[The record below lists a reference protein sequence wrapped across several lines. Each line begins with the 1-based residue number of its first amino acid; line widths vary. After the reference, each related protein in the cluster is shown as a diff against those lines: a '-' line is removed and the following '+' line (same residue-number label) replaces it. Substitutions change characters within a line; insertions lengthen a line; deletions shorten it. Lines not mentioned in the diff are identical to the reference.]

1 MKKSHRK
8 DVIIARII
16 FAAMCVALVAI
27 IIGLVMLVRA
37 HKSDKATQQMEQ
49 TQTQTQS
56 EEWVPDVVES
66 ETQTQTP
73 EVVEMTYMW
82 TTDGVNLRSEPNTD
96 SAVVT
101 VLGVGTQVRMIGEED
116 GWVKVSFNDQEGYI
130 QRSNR
135 NHRHACCIVY
145 RDERL
150 ERACGLQR

>member
-56 EEWVPDVVES
+56 EKLMPDVVEP

-130 QRSNR
+130 
-135 NHRHACCIVY
+135 
-145 RDERL
+145 
-150 ERACGLQR
+150 RADFLTTEQ

>member
-16 FAAMCVALVAI
+16 FAAMCVALIAI

-56 EEWVPDVVES
+56 EEWVPDVVEP
-66 ETQTQTP
+66 ETQTQTQ

-116 GWVKVSFNDQEGYI
+116 GWVKVSVNDQEGYI
-130 QRSNR
+130 
-135 NHRHACCIVY
+135 
-145 RDERL
+145 
-150 ERACGLQR
+150 RADFLTTEQ

>member
-16 FAAMCVALVAI
+16 FAAMCVALIAI

-56 EEWVPDVVES
+56 EEWVPDVVEP

-130 QRSNR
+130 REDFLTTEQ
-135 NHRHACCIVY
+135 
-145 RDERL
+145 
-150 ERACGLQR
+150 

>member
-16 FAAMCVALVAI
+16 FAAMCVALIAI

-56 EEWVPDVVES
+56 KEWVPDVVEP

-130 QRSNR
+130 
-135 NHRHACCIVY
+135 
-145 RDERL
+145 
-150 ERACGLQR
+150 RADFLTTEQ

>member
-27 IIGLVMLVRA
+27 IIGLVKLVRA

-56 EEWVPDVVES
+56 EEWVPDVVEP
-66 ETQTQTP
+66 ETQTQTS

-130 QRSNR
+130 
-135 NHRHACCIVY
+135 
-145 RDERL
+145 
-150 ERACGLQR
+150 RADFLTTEQ

>member
-16 FAAMCVALVAI
+16 FTAMCVALIAI

-49 TQTQTQS
+49 TQTQTQR
-56 EEWVPDVVES
+56 EEWVPDVVEP

-130 QRSNR
+130 
-135 NHRHACCIVY
+135 
-145 RDERL
+145 
-150 ERACGLQR
+150 RADFLTTEQ

>member
-16 FAAMCVALVAI
+16 FAAMCVALIAI

-37 HKSDKATQQMEQ
+37 HKSDKVTQQMEQ
-49 TQTQTQS
+49 TQTQTQR
-56 EEWVPDVVES
+56 EEWVPDVVEP
-66 ETQTQTP
+66 ETQTQTQ

-130 QRSNR
+130 
-135 NHRHACCIVY
+135 
-145 RDERL
+145 
-150 ERACGLQR
+150 RADFLTTEQ

>member
-56 EEWVPDVVES
+56 EEWVPDVVEP

-130 QRSNR
+130 
-135 NHRHACCIVY
+135 
-145 RDERL
+145 
-150 ERACGLQR
+150 RADFLTTEQQEPPARMLHSL

>member
-16 FAAMCVALVAI
+16 FAAMCVALIAI

-56 EEWVPDVVES
+56 EKLMPDVVEP

-73 EVVEMTYMW
+73 EVVEMSYMW

-130 QRSNR
+130 
-135 NHRHACCIVY
+135 
-145 RDERL
+145 
-150 ERACGLQR
+150 RADFLTTEQ

>member
-37 HKSDKATQQMEQ
+37 HKSDKATQQMGQ
-49 TQTQTQS
+49 TQTQTQR
-56 EEWVPDVVES
+56 EEWVPDVVEP

-73 EVVEMTYMW
+73 EVVEMSYMW

-130 QRSNR
+130 
-135 NHRHACCIVY
+135 
-145 RDERL
+145 
-150 ERACGLQR
+150 RADFLTTEQ

>member
-16 FAAMCVALVAI
+16 FAAMCVALIAI

-56 EEWVPDVVES
+56 EEWLPDVVEP
-66 ETQTQTP
+66 ETQTQTQ

-130 QRSNR
+130 
-135 NHRHACCIVY
+135 
-145 RDERL
+145 
-150 ERACGLQR
+150 RADFLTTEQ

>member
-16 FAAMCVALVAI
+16 FAAMCVALIAI

-37 HKSDKATQQMEQ
+37 HKSDKATQQLEQ

-56 EEWVPDVVES
+56 EEWVPDVVEP
-66 ETQTQTP
+66 ETQTQTQ

-130 QRSNR
+130 
-135 NHRHACCIVY
+135 
-145 RDERL
+145 
-150 ERACGLQR
+150 RADFLTTEQ

>member
-37 HKSDKATQQMEQ
+37 HKSDKATQQMGQ

-56 EEWVPDVVES
+56 EEWVPDVVEP
-66 ETQTQTP
+66 ETQTQTS

-130 QRSNR
+130 
-135 NHRHACCIVY
+135 
-145 RDERL
+145 
-150 ERACGLQR
+150 RADFLTTEQ

>member
-37 HKSDKATQQMEQ
+37 HKCDKATQQME
-49 TQTQTQS
+49 QTQTQS
-56 EEWVPDVVES
+56 EEWVPDVVEP
-66 ETQTQTP
+66 ETQTQTS

-130 QRSNR
+130 
-135 NHRHACCIVY
+135 
-145 RDERL
+145 
-150 ERACGLQR
+150 RADFLTTEQ

>member
-56 EEWVPDVVES
+56 EEWVPDVVEP
-66 ETQTQTP
+66 ETQTQTS

-116 GWVKVSFNDQEGYI
+116 GWVKVSFNDQEGY
-130 QRSNR
+130 S
-135 NHRHACCIVY
+135 
-145 RDERL
+145 
-150 ERACGLQR
+150 RADFLTTEQ

>member
-37 HKSDKATQQMEQ
+37 HKSDKATQQMGQ
-49 TQTQTQS
+49 TQTQTQR
-56 EEWVPDVVES
+56 EEWVPDVVEP
-66 ETQTQTP
+66 ETQTQTS

-130 QRSNR
+130 
-135 NHRHACCIVY
+135 
-145 RDERL
+145 
-150 ERACGLQR
+150 RADFLTMEQ

>member
-16 FAAMCVALVAI
+16 FAAMCVALIAI
-27 IIGLVMLVRA
+27 IIGLVMLLRA

-56 EEWVPDVVES
+56 EEWVPDVVEP
-66 ETQTQTP
+66 ETQTQTQ

-130 QRSNR
+130 
-135 NHRHACCIVY
+135 
-145 RDERL
+145 
-150 ERACGLQR
+150 RADFLTTEQ

>member
-37 HKSDKATQQMEQ
+37 HKSDKATQQMGQ

-56 EEWVPDVVES
+56 EEWVPDVVEP

-130 QRSNR
+130 
-135 NHRHACCIVY
+135 
-145 RDERL
+145 
-150 ERACGLQR
+150 RADFLTTEQ

>member
-56 EEWVPDVVES
+56 EEWVPDVVEP
-66 ETQTQTP
+66 ETQTQTQ

-130 QRSNR
+130 
-135 NHRHACCIVY
+135 
-145 RDERL
+145 
-150 ERACGLQR
+150 RADFLTTEQ

>member
-37 HKSDKATQQMEQ
+37 HKSDRATQQMGQ
-49 TQTQTQS
+49 TQTQTQR
-56 EEWVPDVVES
+56 EEWVPDVVEP

-130 QRSNR
+130 
-135 NHRHACCIVY
+135 
-145 RDERL
+145 
-150 ERACGLQR
+150 RADFLTMEQ

>member
-16 FAAMCVALVAI
+16 FAAICVALVAI

-49 TQTQTQS
+49 TQTQTQR
-56 EEWVPDVVES
+56 EEWVPDVVEP

-130 QRSNR
+130 
-135 NHRHACCIVY
+135 
-145 RDERL
+145 
-150 ERACGLQR
+150 RADFLTTEQ

>member
-37 HKSDKATQQMEQ
+37 HKSDKATQQMGQ
-49 TQTQTQS
+49 TQTQTQR
-56 EEWVPDVVES
+56 EEWVPDVVEP
-66 ETQTQTP
+66 ETQTQTS

-130 QRSNR
+130 
-135 NHRHACCIVY
+135 
-145 RDERL
+145 
-150 ERACGLQR
+150 RADFLTTEQ

>member
-37 HKSDKATQQMEQ
+37 HKSDKATQQMGQ
-49 TQTQTQS
+49 TQTQTQR
-56 EEWVPDVVES
+56 EEWVPDVVEP

-130 QRSNR
+130 
-135 NHRHACCIVY
+135 
-145 RDERL
+145 
-150 ERACGLQR
+150 RADFLTMEQ

>member
-16 FAAMCVALVAI
+16 FAAMCVALIAI

-56 EEWVPDVVES
+56 EEWVPDVVEP
-66 ETQTQTP
+66 ETQTQTQ

-96 SAVVT
+96 SAVVK
-101 VLGVGTQVRMIGEED
+101 VLGVGSQVRMIGEED

-130 QRSNR
+130 
-135 NHRHACCIVY
+135 
-145 RDERL
+145 
-150 ERACGLQR
+150 RADFLTTEQ